1 MAGKSFVASALLFF
15 LLGSLSPASSYKKN
29 FLKGNISD
37 KVQAVGEA
45 ASSGDNI
52 FLARAVDY
60 ALSLHDELGDDGDLD
75 LLMERAAASLNL
87 SSLPPEKREAA
98 SRSLGRAFKDF
109 SSPAV
114 RLAVLDSLSSD
125 FSPESLE
132 IVNSFVAER
141 VQEAADNPGR
151 DTMDALVKKCLLVM
165 KNSGNRISFNILFIA
180 DLMDVWSAYRELL
193 EDSYAPLA
201 AGAESEILK
210 ITDSAGVTQRLKI
223 LGIIDSNKKISKKTK
238 GKVAEKMLLEQ
249 INTARD
255 NNGVFSSEEDA
266 LLYVRSVSLAA
277 ACRWTRCA
285 QDIADAFPLACKSYG
300 WRLLGTDGFCALIR
314 DMAQVSCPDT
324 GRYLSKY
331 LDSLNKDMESGAAP
345 EEAVVLSVIKALGG
359 LGDKAAFDYLLYATY
374 LDYPSDVTDE
384 ARLALAKLKW

>member
-1 MAGKSFVASALLFF
+1 MARKSIVASILLFF
-15 LLGSLSPASSYKKN
+15 LVGSLSPASSYQKN

-37 KVQAVGEA
+37 KVQAVQDA
-45 ASSGDNI
+45 ASVSDNV
-52 FLARAVDY
+52 FLAKAVDY
-60 ALSLHDELGDDGDLD
+60 ALSLHDELGDDGEVD
-75 LLMERAAASLNL
+75 LLMEKAAASLNL
-87 SSLPPEKREAA
+87 SALPPEKREAA
-98 SRSLGRAFKDF
+98 SRTLGRAFKDF
-109 SSPAV
+109 SSPDV
-114 RLAVLDSLSSD
+114 RLAVLDSMSTD
-125 FSPESLE
+125 FSPGSLE
-132 IVNSFVAER
+132 IVNSYVAGR
-141 VQEAADNPGR
+141 AQEEADNPGS
-151 DTMDALVKKCLLVM
+151 DTLDALVEKCLLIM
-165 KNSGNRISFNILFIA
+165 KEGGNRISFNILFIA
-180 DLMDVWSAYRELL
+180 DLMDVWSAHRELL
-193 EDSYAPLA
+193 EESFAPLA

-210 ITDSAGVTQRLKI
+210 ITDSAGVSQRLKI
-223 LGIIDSNKKISKKTK
+223 LGIIGSNKKISKKTK

-285 QDIADAFPLACKSYG
+285 QDIAEAFPVACKSYG
-300 WRLLGTDGFCALIR
+300 WGLLDTDGFCALIR

-324 GRYLSKY
+324 GHYLSKY